1 MSKNIETSWLRMYLI
16 LVSNRILRKV
26 VFQGMKSNKLRVFFL
41 LGFKVIINKRDIVAQ

>member
-41 LGFKVIINKRDIVAQ
+41 LGFEVIINKRDIVAQ